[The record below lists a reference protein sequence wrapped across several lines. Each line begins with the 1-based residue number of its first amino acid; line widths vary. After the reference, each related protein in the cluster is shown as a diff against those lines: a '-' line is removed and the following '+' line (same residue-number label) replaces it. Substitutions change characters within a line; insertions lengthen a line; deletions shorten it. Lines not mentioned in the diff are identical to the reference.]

1 MKDAM
6 TIRSFAEMKKT
17 GRKIVTVTAY
27 DATFAQLCE
36 AAGVD
41 IVLVGDSLGMVIQGH
56 PNTLPVTLDQMVYH
70 TRIVSRG
77 LSRAFLVMDLPFH
90 SLPVSMESATA
101 AAVRALSEGNAQ
113 AVKVEGATPFV
124 LQLVSHLTSH
134 GIPVMGHVGLIPQS
148 VHQMGGFRIQGKTPE
163 TGARVLDGARL
174 LEEAGAFSIVL
185 EAIPHALA
193 REITDAVSIPT
204 IGIGAG
210 PHCDGQVL
218 VSYDLLGLNETYCP
232 RFVKKYAQLAE
243 IAKQALVDYAAEVRT
258 GIFPPADERGGK
270 PPADERGGKP
280 PADERGGKPPADE
293 RGGKPPADE
302 RGG

>member
-1 MKDAM
+1 MNEAL

-41 IVLVGDSLGMVIQGH
+41 LVLVGDSLGMVIQGH

-77 LSRAFLVMDLPFH
+77 LRRAFLVMDLPF
-90 SLPVSMESATA
+90 SSVPVSLERAVE
-101 AAVRALSEGNAQ
+101 AAVRALAEGNAQ
-113 AVKVEGATPFV
+113 GIKVEGFTPHV
-124 LQLVSHLTSH
+124 LQLVSHLSSH
-134 GIPVMGHVGLIPQS
+134 GIPVMGHVGLVPQS
-148 VHQMGGFRIQGKTPE
+148 VHQMGGFRIQGKSRE
-163 TGARVLDGARL
+163 AGARVLEGARRL
-174 LEEAGAFSIVL
+174 QEAGAFSVVL
-185 EAIPHALA
+185 EAIPHELA
-193 REITDAVSIPT
+193 REITGALSIPT

-232 RFVKKYAQLAE
+232 RFVKKYANLSEIVLQALGEYASEVRSGAFPLAE
-243 IAKQALVDYAAEVRT
+243 T
-258 GIFPPADERGGK
+258 PK
-270 PPADERGGKP
+270 PEKT
-280 PADERGGKPPADE
+280 
-293 RGGKPPADE
+293 
-302 RGG
+302 